1 MTTQPFPRN
10 KVILFAQI
18 DQQRQSKNDE
28 KKGKAVEPSIRRV
41 RNVVNGSDYLV
52 GLQVAAPY
60 GGSYLL
66 EVEVG
71 RVEGADLLAQAQAG
85 QIVVV
90 EGHLTRTR
98 DEDER
103 FRDYAAATIEGV
115 VYQDVHFQVERLRP
129 LTDNDPF
136 GTGSN
141 VFLEGE
147 VIEPP
152 FFMRHPDYPEI
163 ELARLTIRART
174 RPTLS
179 DGGLVRPGR
188 PCEVTVIVPTEDEGA
203 AYLYRRGNRVRV
215 RGVIERMAMRQ
226 NRVQVSER
234 LKVLD
239 ADWRTQRD
247 EIRAGAEEDQEKA
260 VRELRYQGNR
270 YVRER
275 ERLERGARTMVLAVE
290 ITPLE
295 GATPAGS
302 REEVRADRVCYEQEF
317 DANRKARNV
326 ERRERQRTNRERQQA
341 AVREQAGAATGED
354 APAEAPL
361 TITARKLR
369 RHTVVE
375 QPVAISEALAP
386 IGVDDVA
393 PQVEAAL
400 AAVSSNNDTEP
411 AAA

>member
-1 MTTQPFPRN
+1 M
-10 KVILFAQI
+10 
-18 DQQRQSKNDE
+18 
-28 KKGKAVEPSIRRV
+28 
-41 RNVVNGSDYLV
+41 
-52 GLQVAAPY
+52 
-60 GGSYLL
+60 
-66 EVEVG
+66 
-71 RVEGADLLAQAQAG
+71 
-85 QIVVV
+85 
-90 EGHLTRTR
+90 
-98 DEDER
+98 
-103 FRDYAAATIEGV
+103 
-115 VYQDVHFQVERLRP
+115 
-129 LTDNDPF
+129 
-136 GTGSN
+136 
-141 VFLEGE
+141 
-147 VIEPP
+147 
-152 FFMRHPDYPEI
+152 
-163 ELARLTIRART
+163 
-174 RPTLS
+174 
-179 DGGLVRPGR
+179 
-188 PCEVTVIVPTEDEGA
+188 
-203 AYLYRRGNRVRV
+203 
-215 RGVIERMAMRQ
+215 
-226 NRVQVSER
+226 
-234 LKVLD
+234 
-239 ADWRTQRD
+239 
-247 EIRAGAEEDQEKA
+247 
-260 VRELRYQGNR
+260 RELRYQGNR

-375 QPVAISEALAP
+375 QPVATSEALAP

-400 AAVSSNNDTEP
+400 AAVNSNGDTEP

>member
-18 DQQRQSKNDE
+18 DQQRQSRADE
-28 KKGKAVEPSIRRV
+28 KKNKTAEPSIRRI

-60 GGSYLL
+60 GGSYQL

-71 RVEGADLLAQAQAG
+71 RVEGADLLTQAQAG
-85 QIVVV
+85 QVVVV

-98 DEDER
+98 EEDER
-103 FRDYAAATIEGV
+103 FRDYDAGTIEGI
-115 VYQDVHFQVERLRP
+115 VYQDVHLQVERVRL
-129 LTDNDPF
+129 LSEIDPS

-141 VFLEGE
+141 VYLEGE

-152 FFMRHPDYPEI
+152 YFMRHPDYPEI
-163 ELARLTIRART
+163 ELARLTIRAHT
-174 RPTLS
+174 RPALS

-215 RGVIERMAMRQ
+215 RGVIERMGMRQ
-226 NRVQVSER
+226 NRAQVTER
-234 LKVLD
+234 LKDLEEGWN
-239 ADWRTQRD
+239 AQR
-247 EIRAGAEEDQEKA
+247 EAIRADADQEKA
-260 VRELRYQGNR
+260 ARELRFQGNR

-290 ITPLE
+290 VMPLE
-295 GATPAGS
+295 GATPVES
-302 REEVRADRVCYEQEF
+302 REEVRQARASYEQEL
-317 DANRKARNV
+317 DAARKARNV
-326 ERRERQRTNRERQQA
+326 ERRERQRINRERQQA
-341 AVREQAGAATGED
+341 ARERAGDAVGED
-354 APAEAPL
+354 APAGAPPA
-361 TITARKLR
+361 TTPRKPR
-369 RHTVVE
+369 RAAVAAE
-375 QPVAISEALAP
+375 QPVALSEEVAP
-386 IGVDDVA
+386 VAADDDLA

-400 AAVSSNNDTEP
+400 AAVSSNGTAEP
-411 AAA
+411 VEA